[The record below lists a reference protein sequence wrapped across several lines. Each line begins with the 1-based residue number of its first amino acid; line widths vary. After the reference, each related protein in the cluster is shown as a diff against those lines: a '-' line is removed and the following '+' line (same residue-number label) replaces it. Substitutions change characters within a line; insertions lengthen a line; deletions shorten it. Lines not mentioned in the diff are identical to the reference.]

1 MDPDSGCERAFLL
14 LRRERLGPGH
24 SERLKMDQQGQ
35 VDPTSQDELKAHI
48 AVTLPV
54 LGVMGIQLKE
64 TANQIE
70 SAVVEV
76 CGKFQSM
83 AARARAGVSGAAE
96 LLSGGSDS
104 QSSSSVESLIAEAS
118 RTIETLLRHTQDSA
132 AVSNSAIERIKRVQ
146 EATDHISK
154 SLSQLDDITI
164 GNRLLAVN
172 ARIQAVYAGDKA
184 AGFGGVA
191 NEIGVQA
198 KRSAEIVELIR
209 SVSSELR
216 YIASSALT
224 DLQSMVVEDQK
235 AYLRSKVEVDRVLAG
250 FRFMH
255 NSTREF
261 ISKMQAESE
270 SVAKEISG
278 AVRSLQFQ
286 DRISQ
291 RIGHVVAE
299 LDRIKAD
306 LGAHCAG
313 MEMDEQQIL
322 RHLSQ
327 SYTMQEER
335 NVLDGS
341 QQEVVSGDLELF

>member
-1 MDPDSGCERAFLL
+1 
-14 LRRERLGPGH
+14 
-24 SERLKMDQQGQ
+24 MDQE
-35 VDPTSQDELKAHI
+35 VELESHVQDELKAHL
-48 AVTLPV
+48 ALTLPV
-54 LGVMGIQLKE
+54 LGVMGTQLKE

-83 AARARAGVSGAAE
+83 ADRARAGVSGAAE
-96 LLSGGSDS
+96 LLSGNNDS
-104 QSSSSVESLIAEAS
+104 QASSSVESLIAEAS
-118 RTIETLLRHTQDSA
+118 RTIETLLLHTQDSA

-146 EATDHISK
+146 EATDHITK
-154 SLSQLDDITI
+154 SLTQLDDITI

-191 NEIGVQA
+191 NEIGIQA

-209 SVSSELR
+209 TVSSELR
-216 YIASSALT
+216 FIASSALT
-224 DLQSMVVEDQK
+224 DLQSMVMKDQK
-235 AYLRSKVEVDRVLAG
+235 AYMTSRVEVERVLAD

-261 ISKMQAESE
+261 ICKMQAESN

-278 AVRSLQFQ
+278 AVRGLQFQ

-299 LDRIKAD
+299 LERIKTD
-306 LGAHCAG
+306 LGAHCSDIV
-313 MEMDEQQIL
+313 MDEKPVLQQ
-322 RHLSQ
+322 LSE
-327 SYTMQEER
+327 SYTMHEER
-335 NVLDGS
+335 KVIGS
-341 QQEVVSGDLELF
+341 CQQESIAGDVELF

>member
-1 MDPDSGCERAFLL
+1 
-14 LRRERLGPGH
+14 
-24 SERLKMDQQGQ
+24 MDQYVQIESAPQ
-35 VDPTSQDELKAHI
+35 QEELKAHI
-48 AVTLPV
+48 AFTLPV
-54 LGVMGIQLKE
+54 LGVMGVQLKE

-76 CGKFQSM
+76 CAKFQSM
-83 AARARAGVSGAAE
+83 ADRARAGVSGAAE
-96 LLSGGSDS
+96 LLAGSGELQASG
-104 QSSSSVESLIAEAS
+104 SVESLIGEAS

-154 SLSQLDDITI
+154 SLTQLDDITI

-216 YIASSALT
+216 YIANSALT
-224 DLQSMVVEDQK
+224 DLQSMVIEDQK
-235 AYLRSKVEVDRVLAG
+235 AYLRSKVDVDRVLAD
-250 FRFMH
+250 FRLMH

-261 ISKMQAESE
+261 ISKMQTESE

-278 AVRSLQFQ
+278 AVRTLQFQ

-291 RIGHVVAE
+291 RIAHVIQE
-299 LDRIKAD
+299 LDRIKTD
-306 LGAHCAG
+306 LGAHCADV
-313 MEMDEQQIL
+313 EMDEQPIL
-322 RHLSQ
+322 RQLSE
-327 SYTMQEER
+327 SYTMREER
-335 NVLDGS
+335 NVLGRS
-341 QQEVVSGDLELF
+341 QQEAAAGDIELF

>member
-1 MDPDSGCERAFLL
+1 
-14 LRRERLGPGH
+14 
-24 SERLKMDQQGQ
+24 MDQQLQ
-35 VDPTSQDELKAHI
+35 VDPISRDELKAHI
-48 AVTLPV
+48 ATTLPV
-54 LGVMGIQLKE
+54 FAVMGTQLKE

-70 SAVVEV
+70 SAVIQV
-76 CGKFQSM
+76 CEKFQSM
-83 AARARAGVSGAAE
+83 ADRSRAGVAGAAE
-96 LLSGGSDS
+96 LLSGGSET
-104 QSSSSVESLIAEAS
+104 QSAASVESLIAEAS

-146 EATDHISK
+146 TATDHISK
-154 SLSQLDDITI
+154 SLTQLDDITI

-209 SVSSELR
+209 EVSSDLR
-216 YIASSALT
+216 HIANSALT

-235 AYLRSKVEVDRVLAG
+235 AYLKSKAEVDRVLED

-261 ISKMQAESE
+261 ILKMQEESR

-286 DRISQ
+286 DRINQ

-306 LGAHCAG
+306 LSAHCVDV
-313 MEMDEQQIL
+313 EMDDAPIL
-322 RHLSQ
+322 RHLSE
-327 SYTMQEER
+327 SYTMREER
-335 NVLDGS
+335 NVVGDC
-341 QQEVVSGDLELF
+341 QQDSAGDVELF

>member
-1 MDPDSGCERAFLL
+1 MMD
-14 LRRERLGPGH
+14 H
-24 SERLKMDQQGQ
+24 QVK
-35 VDPTSQDELKAHI
+35 VDPTSEGELKAQI
-48 AVTLPV
+48 AVALPI
-54 LGVMGIQLKE
+54 LGVMGMQLKE
-64 TANQIE
+64 TASQIE

-76 CGKFQSM
+76 CAKFQSM
-83 AARARAGVSGAAE
+83 ADRSRAGVSGAAE
-96 LLSGGSDS
+96 LLSGGNDS
-104 QSSSSVESLIAEAS
+104 QSTNSVEALIAEAS

-154 SLSQLDDITI
+154 SLTQLDDITI

-198 KRSAEIVELIR
+198 KRSAEIVEMIR
-209 SVSSELR
+209 SVSGELR
-216 YIASSALT
+216 YIANSALT

-235 AYLRSKVEVDRVLAG
+235 AYVRSKVEVDRVLAD
-250 FRFMH
+250 FRFMN

-261 ISKMQAESE
+261 ICKMQSESE

-291 RIGHVVAE
+291 RIGHVIAE
-299 LDRIKAD
+299 LDRIKTD
-306 LGAHCAG
+306 LGAHCKD
-313 MEMDEQQIL
+313 MDFDDRPIL
-322 RHLSQ
+322 RQLSE

-335 NVLDGS
+335 NVLGGDS
-341 QQEVVSGDLELF
+341 QETSAGDVELF

>member
-1 MDPDSGCERAFLL
+1 M
-14 LRRERLGPGH
+14 H
-24 SERLKMDQQGQ
+24 
-35 VDPTSQDELKAHI
+35 V

-54 LGVMGIQLKE
+54 LGVMGTQLKE

-83 AARARAGVSGAAE
+83 ADRARAGVSGAAE
-96 LLSGGSDS
+96 LLSGGSEAQAS
-104 QSSSSVESLIAEAS
+104 TSVEFLIAEAA

-132 AVSNSAIERIKRVQ
+132 AVSNSAIERIQRVQ
-146 EATDHISK
+146 EATDHITS
-154 SLSQLDDITI
+154 SLTQLDDITI

-191 NEIGVQA
+191 NEIGIQA

-216 YIASSALT
+216 YIANSALS
-224 DLQSMVVEDQK
+224 DLKMMVVEDQR
-235 AYLRSKVEVDRVLAG
+235 AYQKSKREVDRVLDD
-250 FRFMH
+250 FRLMH

-261 ISKMQAESE
+261 ICKMQAESE

-299 LDRIKAD
+299 LDRIKAE
-306 LGAHCAG
+306 LGACCG
-313 MEMDEQQIL
+313 GVELDEQPIL
-322 RHLSQ
+322 QHLAQ
-327 SYTMQEER
+327 SYTMHEER
-335 NVLDGS
+335 NVLGVG
-341 QQEVVSGDLELF
+341 QQEVASGDVELF

>member
-1 MDPDSGCERAFLL
+1 MHQQVKIDPLS
-14 LRRERLGPGH
+14 
-24 SERLKMDQQGQ
+24 SEDFKSHVAQ
-35 VDPTSQDELKAHI
+35 S
-48 AVTLPV
+48 LPV
-54 LGVMGIQLKE
+54 LEVMGTQLKE

-70 SAVVEV
+70 HAVIEV

-83 AARARAGVSGAAE
+83 ADRSRAGVSGAAE
-96 LLSGGSDS
+96 LLSG
-104 QSSSSVESLIAEAS
+104 SSNSGTASSVESLIAEAA
-118 RTIETLLRHTQDSA
+118 RTIETLLGHTRDSA
-132 AVSNSAIERIKRVQ
+132 AVSTSAIERIKRVQ
-146 EATDHISK
+146 EATDHIAK
-154 SLSQLDDITI
+154 SLTQLDDITI

-172 ARIQAVYAGDKA
+172 ARSQAVYAGDKA

-216 YIASSALT
+216 HIASSALS

-235 AYLRSKVEVDRVLAG
+235 AYHKSKIEVDRVLED

-261 ISKMQAESE
+261 IGKMQEESRG
-270 SVAKEISG
+270 VAKEIAG

-286 DRISQ
+286 DRINQ

-306 LGAHCAG
+306 FSIHCA
-313 MEMDEQQIL
+313 DVKLDAKPIL
-322 RHLSQ
+322 EHLSN

-335 NVLDGS
+335 HVLGGA
-341 QQEVVSGDLELF
+341 QGEVASGEVELF